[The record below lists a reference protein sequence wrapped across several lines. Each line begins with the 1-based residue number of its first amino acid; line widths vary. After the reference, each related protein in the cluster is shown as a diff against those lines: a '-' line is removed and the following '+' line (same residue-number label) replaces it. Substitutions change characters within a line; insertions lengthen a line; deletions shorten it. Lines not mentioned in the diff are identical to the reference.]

1 MQISRNEETD
11 MKYSVSSY
19 SYSQLRSSGEYT
31 ETELIALAKEM
42 GFDGIEFAEIHVPD
56 GKEKAAYA
64 TELKAEADRVGID
77 IVSYTIGADFLKKEN
92 EVERLQ
98 GEVDIA
104 TILGVKVMRHDATTG
119 FADGERGSKGFD
131 QALPVL
137 AQGCRAVTQYA
148 KTKGIRTMVENHG
161 FFCQDSERVEKLV
174 NAVADENFGV
184 LLDLGNFLCADEDPA
199 KAVGRLAPYAF
210 HVHAKDF
217 HVKNGNGVIPPD
229 GFFRS
234 RGGNALRGAI
244 IGHGDV
250 PVLQC
255 LRILEAHG
263 YDNYITVEFEGM
275 EEAKKG
281 VACGLK
287 TLKAYAELL

>member
-1 MQISRNEETD
+1 

-19 SYSQLRSSGEYT
+19 SYSQLRNSGAYSEI
-31 ETELIALAKEM
+31 ELIALAKEM
-42 GFDGIEFAEIHVPD
+42 GFDGIEFAEIHAPE
-56 GKEKAAYA
+56 GKDKAEYA
-64 TELKAEADRVGID
+64 AELKAEADRVGIE
-77 IVSYTIGADFLKKEN
+77 IVCYCIGADFLKNEN
-92 EVERLQ
+92 QVEDLKK
-98 GEVDIA
+98 EVDIA
-104 TILGVKVMRHDATTG
+104 ATLGVKVMRHDATSG
-119 FADGERGSKGFD
+119 FKDGERGSRGFD
-131 QALPVL
+131 QALPIL
-137 AQGCRAVTQYA
+137 ADGYRAVTQYA

-174 NAVADENFGV
+174 NAVADDNFGV
-184 LLDLGNFLCADEDPA
+184 LIDIGNFLCADENPA
-199 KAVGRLAPYAF
+199 VAVGRLAPYAF

-229 GFFRS
+229 GYFRS

-255 LRILEAHG
+255 LRILDAHG

-287 TLKAYAELL
+287 TLKYFDDIL

>member
-1 MQISRNEETD
+1 

-19 SYSQLRSSGEYT
+19 SYSQLRNSGEYT
-31 ETELIALAKEM
+31 EIELIALAKEM
-42 GFDGIEFAEIHVPD
+42 GFDGIEFAEIHTPE
-56 GKEKAAYA
+56 GKDKLEYAA
-64 TELKAEADRVGID
+64 ELKAEADKVGIE
-77 IVSYTIGADFLKKEN
+77 IVCYCIGADFLKNENQVEDLKKEID
-92 EVERLQ
+92 V
-98 GEVDIA
+98 A
-104 TILGVKVMRHDATTG
+104 AALGVKLMRHDATSG
-119 FADGERGSKGFD
+119 FKDGERGSKGFD
-131 QALPVL
+131 QALPIL
-137 AQGCRAVTQYA
+137 ADGYRAVTQYA

-161 FFCQDSERVEKLV
+161 FFCQDSDRVEKLI
-174 NAVADENFGV
+174 NAVADENFGALV
-184 LLDLGNFLCADEDPA
+184 DLGNFLCADENPA
-199 KAVGRLAPYAF
+199 VAVGRMAPYAF

-255 LRILEAHG
+255 LRILDAHG

-287 TLKAYAELL
+287 TLKAYAELV